1 MLYKHINNCLC
12 EGAFEMQYIKTAG
25 ELCDGNHEHY
35 SDICDFCESLPP
47 EEEMADMAELFKVF
61 GDSTRIKILYILSQ
75 REMCVCD
82 IANVLS
88 MTQPAVS
95 YQLKVLKQAR
105 LVKNRRAGKTIF
117 YSLADSHVETI
128 IGMAKEHLE
137 E

>member
-1 MLYKHINNCLC
+1 MEDNIYYFCD
-12 EGAFEMQYIKTAG
+12 E
-25 ELCDGNHEHY
+25 ELVKKVNDTM
-35 SDICDFCESLPP
+35 PP

-61 GDSTRIKILYILSQ
+61 GDSTRIKILYILSKC
-75 REMCVCD
+75 EMCVCD
-82 IANVLS
+82 IASLLS

-95 YQLKVLKQAR
+95 YQLKVLKQAK
-105 LVKNRRAGKTIF
+105 LVKNRRAGKTVF

>member
-1 MLYKHINNCLC
+1 MLH
-12 EGAFEMQYIKTAG
+12 EHET
-25 ELCDGNHEHY
+25 ELCDGNHAH
-35 SDICDFCESLPP
+35 DISFGSLAGNMPP

-75 REMCVCD
+75 YEMCVCD
-82 IANVLS
+82 IASVLS

-95 YQLKVLKQAR
+95 YQLKVLKQAK
-105 LVKNRRAGKTIF
+105 LIKNRRAGKTVY

>member
-1 MLYKHINNCLC
+1 MKGRESVYK
-12 EGAFEMQYIKTAG
+12 KRAG
-25 ELCDGNHEHY
+25 
-35 SDICDFCESLPP
+35 DICDGRHEHFVDFKSFYDSLPP

-75 REMCVCD
+75 HEMCVCD
-82 IANVLS
+82 IAGVLS

-95 YQLKVLKQAR
+95 YQLKVLKQAK
-105 LVKNRRAGKTIF
+105 LVKNRRAGKTIY

>member
-1 MLYKHINNCLC
+1 MFKYSI
-12 EGAFEMQYIKTAG
+12 G
-25 ELCDGNHEHY
+25 EICDGMHRHFG
-35 SDICDFCESLPP
+35 DPQTLAESMPP
-47 EEEMADMAELFKVF
+47 AEELADMAELFKTF
-61 GDSTRIKILYILSQ
+61 GDSTRIRILYILSQ
-75 REMCVCD
+75 YEMCVCD
-82 IANVLS
+82 IAALLN

-105 LVKNRRAGKTIF
+105 LVKNRREGKTIF

>member
-1 MLYKHINNCLC
+1 MYSR
-12 EGAFEMQYIKTAG
+12 EAG
-25 ELCDGNHEHY
+25 EYCDGLHEHY
-35 SDICDFCESLPP
+35 ADTKEFAGKMPP
-47 EEEMADMAELFKVF
+47 EEELADMAELFKVF
-61 GDSTRIKILYILSQ
+61 GDSTRIKILYTLSKC
-75 REMCVCD
+75 EMCVCD
-82 IANVLS
+82 IACVLGMS
-88 MTQPAVS
+88 QPAVS